1 MRNARNVAIIAL
13 IALLVAFLPGGGQA
27 ADAAL
32 TALTMAFLA
41 ILGFAVRQI
50 YRENR
55 LTYDTL
61 PDDQRGIL
69 LGAVGLLVLMF
80 AGVDEMLGGGGF
92 GAVLW
97 VMLLA
102 CAVVAIVGVWMRSR
116 AY

>member
-1 MRNARNVAIIAL
+1 MRNARNIAIIAL
-13 IALLVAFLPGGGQA
+13 IALLVAFLPGGGDA
-27 ADAAL
+27 AD
-32 TALTMAFLA
+32 TALTVLTMVFLTV
-41 ILGFAVRQI
+41 LGFAARQM

-69 LGAVGLLVLMF
+69 LGAVGVLVLMI
-80 AGVDEMLGGGGF
+80 AGADEMLGRGGF

-102 CAVVAIVGVWMRSR
+102 CAVVAMIGVWARSR